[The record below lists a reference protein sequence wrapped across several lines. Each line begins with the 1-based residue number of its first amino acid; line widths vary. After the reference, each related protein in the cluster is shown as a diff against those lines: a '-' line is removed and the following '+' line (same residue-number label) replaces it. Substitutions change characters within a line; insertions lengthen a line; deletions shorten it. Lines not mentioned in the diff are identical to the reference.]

1 MPGVSSEERET
12 SSRSVLPPEIIWAAP
27 DAGVSTSPTKF
38 RTGRRQTIF
47 DREAADVWGIGTLV
61 FELATGRV
69 AGELIRRGLGV

>member
-1 MPGVSSEERET
+1 MPGAKGSYEEQGT
-12 SSRSVLPPEIIWAAP
+12 PSRCVLPPEIIWATP

-38 RTGRRQTIF
+38 QTGRRQTNF

-69 AGELIRRGLGV
+69 AGD